1 VQYQLLIVSGEL
13 PCSKEEA
20 ATLAAI
26 QLHVD
31 EAWPDYADDD
41 DDDTTMATDPV
52 QSGDYDH
59 QILIDHNGPCP
70 LGAGRAVSR
79 RQRAG
84 GTPPLYRQNRR
95 TKLTTSRR
103 HGPLTA
109 RCSPAGRCIDG
120 ENGVRSCFRLP
131 DGAMA
136 RCLPPDYRSS
146 RSVRQLIEV
155 STTSSTWWRKM
166 NAVGFACP
174 TIPGR
179 VLNFVSLE
187 IIRLVC
193 TKLMLCFINEDQQL
207 SGNLSYYVIN

>member
-1 VQYQLLIVSGEL
+1 MQYQRLIVSGEL

-31 EAWPDYADDD
+31 EAWPDYGDDD
-41 DDDTTMATDPV
+41 DDDEAMANEPLHF
-52 QSGDYDH
+52 GDYDN
-59 QILIDHNGPCP
+59 QTLLYNNGPCP
-70 LGAGRAVSR
+70 SGTGRSTGR
-79 RQRAG
+79 RQKPPAG
-84 GTPPLYRQNRR
+84 VVSSTPPVYRQNRR
-95 TKLTTSRR
+95 TKMTSSRR
-103 HGPLTA
+103 HGQLTV

-155 STTSSTWWRKM
+155 RISIFTTENRY
-166 NAVGFACP
+166 
-174 TIPGR
+174 
-179 VLNFVSLE
+179 
-187 IIRLVC
+187 VC
-193 TKLMLCFINEDQQL
+193 KFTYSHSISLMLYTTPVL
-207 SGNLSYYVIN
+207 SRLR

>member
-1 VQYQLLIVSGEL
+1 VCILQYQRLIISGEL

-31 EAWPDYADDD
+31 ETWPDYADDD
-41 DDDTTMATDPV
+41 DDEYEAMATE
-52 QSGDYDH
+52 SLHLGDHDH
-59 QILIDHNGPCP
+59 QTLLYHNGPSP
-70 LGAGRAVSR
+70 GGAGRAVTR
-79 RQRAG
+79 RQRPG
-84 GTPPLYRQNRR
+84 GVVSSTPPLYHQNRR
-95 TKLTTSRR
+95 AKLTSSRR
-103 HGPLTA
+103 HGQLTSTS

-155 STTSSTWWRKM
+155 T
-166 NAVGFACP
+166 
-174 TIPGR
+174 
-179 VLNFVSLE
+179 
-187 IIRLVC
+187 RLS
-193 TKLMLCFINEDQQL
+193 F
-207 SGNLSYYVIN
+207 YF

>member
-1 VQYQLLIVSGEL
+1 MQYQRLIVSGEL

-31 EAWPDYADDD
+31 EAWPDYGDDD
-41 DDDTTMATDPV
+41 DDDEVMANEQLHVADH
-52 QSGDYDH
+52 DH
-59 QILIDHNGPCP
+59 QTLLYDDGLTP
-70 LGAGRAVSR
+70 GATGRSTGR
-79 RQRAG
+79 RQKPSG
-84 GTPPLYRQNRR
+84 GLTTSTPPVYRQNRR
-95 TKLTTSRR
+95 AKLTSSRR
-103 HGPLTA
+103 HGQLTV

-155 STTSSTWWRKM
+155 
-166 NAVGFACP
+166 
-174 TIPGR
+174 
-179 VLNFVSLE
+179 
-187 IIRLVC
+187 RLC
-193 TKLMLCFINEDQQL
+193 LILSIHLFI
-207 SGNLSYYVIN
+207 